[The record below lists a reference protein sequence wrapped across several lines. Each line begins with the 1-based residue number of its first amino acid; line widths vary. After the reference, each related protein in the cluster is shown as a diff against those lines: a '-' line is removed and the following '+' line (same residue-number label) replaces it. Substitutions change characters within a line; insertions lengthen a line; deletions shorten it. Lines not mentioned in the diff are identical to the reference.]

1 MPRLI
6 AALTLSLTL
15 AAPVVAR
22 AEGVPAAHPRPAVA
36 RHYRGL
42 EKLLKRFRLEAGS
55 RAHEG
60 RELADARPR
69 G

>member
-22 AEGVPAAHPRPAVA
+22 AEAAPAAHPRPGVA

-55 RAHEG
+55 RTQQG
-60 RELADARPR
+60 RELADARRR

>member
-15 AAPVVAR
+15 AAPVVAC
-22 AEGVPAAHPRPAVA
+22 AEVAPAAHPRPGVA

-42 EKLLKRFRLEAGS
+42 EKLLKRFRFEAGS
-55 RAHEG
+55 R
-60 RELADARPR
+60 
-69 G
+69 